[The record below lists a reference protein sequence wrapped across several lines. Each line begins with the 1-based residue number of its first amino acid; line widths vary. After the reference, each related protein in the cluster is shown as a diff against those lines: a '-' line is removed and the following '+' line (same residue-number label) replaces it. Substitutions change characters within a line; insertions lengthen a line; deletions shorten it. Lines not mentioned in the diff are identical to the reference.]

1 MVVKR
6 VLQIEQSIYLIR
18 GRRVLLDFDIAKLYE
33 VETKTLIQAVKRNTS
48 RFPSD
53 FMFQLT
59 KDELENWRSQ
69 FVTSNSGL
77 KMGLRR
83 PPYAFTEQGVAM
95 LSSVLRSSS
104 AIEVNIQIMRTFV
117 RLRELMLTHEKL
129 NQKLFQ
135 LEQQYQ
141 KHDKQFTIVF
151 DAIRQLI
158 NSPSKNKRKIGF

>member
-104 AIEVNIQIMRTFV
+104 AIEVNIQIMRIFV

-141 KHDKQFTIVF
+141 KHDQQFTIVF